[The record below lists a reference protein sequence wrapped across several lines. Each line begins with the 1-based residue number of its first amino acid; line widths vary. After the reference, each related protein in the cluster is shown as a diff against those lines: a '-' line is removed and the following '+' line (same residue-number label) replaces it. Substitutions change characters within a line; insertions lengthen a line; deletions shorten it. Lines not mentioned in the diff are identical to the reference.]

1 MDVLFVL
8 AFLST
13 LAFFGLTGLWVA
25 DSRDGKD
32 WQPTHWPARPPQRRD
47 PLPRPI
53 TRRLK

>member
-13 LAFFGLTGLWVA
+13 LAFFGLTGLWTA

-32 WQPTHWPARPPQRRD
+32 WRPTHWPTRPQPRRD